1 MYYAHFDPQTVQHFR
16 RCKNGAAL
24 QAVQKRCSTSSGAKT
39 VQQCST
45 SSGAK
50 TVQHFKRCKNGAALQ
65 AVQNARGA
73 KRCRVQHFKR
83 CKNGAALQAVQK
95 RCSASSGAKTVQQC
109 STSSGAKT
117 VQHFKRCKNGAA
129 VQHFQRCKRCF
140 DFFNTEGAGGVRWN
154 FIFGDRQVLTCR
166 KQRKKGV

>member
-1 MYYAHFDPQTVQHFR
+1 MEDPYPSSVLCAFRPPNGAALPEVQK
-16 RCKNGAAL
+16 RCSGAAL
-24 QAVQKRCSTSSGAKT
+24 QAVQKR
-39 VQQCST
+39 CST

-73 KRCRVQHFKR
+73 KRCR
-83 CKNGAALQAVQK
+83 
-95 RCSASSGAKTVQQC
+95 
-109 STSSGAKT
+109 